1 MHKVTHLD
9 CTLRDGGYYN
19 NWDFKTD
26 LANKYLFALG
36 KINVDYVEI
45 GFRFF
50 DRKRVKGKFAYCDEK
65 FLNKLKIPKNIN
77 LAVMINAG
85 DVLEN
90 DFYKK
95 DKIRKKFI
103 KKSSSKIK
111 LVRVAAHFHELK
123 LILPMIKD
131 LKNLG
136 YEIGINIMQ
145 ISNKKNSEISKAI
158 KIVRKMNPKVLYFA
172 DSLGSLTLDHTIKII
187 KVIKKHWKKDIGI
200 HTHDNLGNAL
210 RNSMVALKNGVKW
223 IDTTISGMGRGPG
236 NTKTELAIIEFEK
249 KKNKTMDIIPLT
261 KLVNNEFK
269 ILKNK
274 FNWGTNPYYYMAG
287 KWGIHP
293 SFVQEMISADFPEE
307 KVFKNLKNLRDIGG
321 HKFSKDLINR
331 NELFYH
337 GKVVGDWVPKK
348 FLYKKKIL
356 ILANGPSLLKFKDMV
371 EKFIKKNDELIVF
384 KINNKNIVKDSLI
397 DYRIACHTM
406 RILLD
411 SKEYYKS
418 KSPIILPLNRFS
430 ERVKKSL
437 KNIKTLNFGLQ
448 VKKNKFEFNKNFTVI
463 PNSLAF
469 SYALGIVNSAEV
481 KEIYLAGFDGYKNN
495 HPKKIEMDETI
506 TNYYKTKERIKI
518 KSITPTSYKI

>member
-1 MHKVTHLD
+1 
-9 CTLRDGGYYN
+9 
-19 NWDFKTD
+19 
-26 LANKYLFALG
+26 
-36 KINVDYVEI
+36 
-45 GFRFF
+45 
-50 DRKRVKGKFAYCDEK
+50 
-65 FLNKLKIPKNIN
+65 
-77 LAVMINAG
+77 
-85 DVLEN
+85 
-90 DFYKK
+90 
-95 DKIRKKFI
+95 
-103 KKSSSKIK
+103 
-111 LVRVAAHFHELK
+111 
-123 LILPMIKD
+123 
-131 LKNLG
+131 
-136 YEIGINIMQ
+136 
-145 ISNKKNSEISKAI
+145 
-158 KIVRKMNPKVLYFA
+158 MNPKVLYFA

-348 FLYKKKIL
+348 FLYKKK
-356 ILANGPSLLKFKDMV
+356 NTD
-371 EKFIKKNDELIVF
+371 
-384 KINNKNIVKDSLI
+384 
-397 DYRIACHTM
+397 
-406 RILLD
+406 
-411 SKEYYKS
+411 
-418 KSPIILPLNRFS
+418 
-430 ERVKKSL
+430 
-437 KNIKTLNFGLQ
+437 
-448 VKKNKFEFNKNFTVI
+448 
-463 PNSLAF
+463 
-469 SYALGIVNSAEV
+469 LGKWA
-481 KEIYLAGFDGYKNN
+481 
-495 HPKKIEMDETI
+495 
-506 TNYYKTKERIKI
+506 
-518 KSITPTSYKI
+518 